1 MDTPRWRGCGFLR
14 TIAELANTP
23 AHPAVKAGA
32 AHKKRF
38 EAWLETELR
47 GHGVAGAPALARQLV
62 ILLDGATTVMLIHRD
77 LDYVDTAG
85 RLALGLVEQAR
96 SAR

>member
-1 MDTPRWRGCGFLR
+1 M
-14 TIAELANTP
+14 P

-47 GHGVAGAPALARQLV
+47 DRGVADADALARQLV
-62 ILLDGATTVMLIHRD
+62 ILLEGVPTVMLIDRD
-77 LDYVDTAG
+77 LAYVDAAG
-85 RLALGLVEQAR
+85 RLALDLIERAR
-96 SAR
+96 RTS